1 MPLPVE
7 IDQEVIV
14 LPSFTLECGETLRNV
29 PVAYKTWGKLNEQR
43 DNVMIICHAFTG
55 SSDVEDW
62 CALPYL
68 RHHSSSHSFSFLCV
82 TLSFSCTVRVR
93 NYRFPY
99 HDGRVSINRW
109 GPLMGPGKA
118 FDQNRFFILCAN
130 VSGSPYGTISPVS
143 IDPDTGEPYG
153 PSFPPTS
160 IRDDILCVS
169 FHPFVHV
176 CNTRLTPA
184 SAR

>member
-7 IDQEVIV
+7 IDQEVLV

-68 RHHSSSHSFSFLCV
+68 RHHSSSHSFSFFVCHL
-82 TLSFSCTVRVR
+82 TVLL
-93 NYRFPY
+93 
-99 HDGRVSINRW
+99 H
-109 GPLMGPGKA
+109 GPGPK
-118 FDQNRFFILCAN
+118 L
-130 VSGSPYGTISPVS
+130 PVS
-143 IDPDTGEPYG
+143 FL
-153 PSFPPTS
+153 S
-160 IRDDILCVS
+160 RR
-169 FHPFVHV
+169 
-176 CNTRLTPA
+176 TRFNK
-184 SAR
+184 

>member
-7 IDQEVIV
+7 IDQEVLV

-68 RHHSSSHSFSFLCV
+68 RHYSSSHSFSFLCV
-82 TLSFSCTVRVR
+82 SP
-93 NYRFPY
+93 YRSPA
-99 HDGRVSINRW
+99 R
-109 GPLMGPGKA
+109 
-118 FDQNRFFILCAN
+118 
-130 VSGSPYGTISPVS
+130 SGSET
-143 IDPDTGEPYG
+143 TGFLLITTDAFQQIG
-153 PSFPPTS
+153 GV
-160 IRDDILCVS
+160 R
-169 FHPFVHV
+169 
-176 CNTRLTPA
+176 
-184 SAR
+184 